1 MIKSIITFVKLRKV
15 SLNITLDYLINFMNL
30 PIKDRTAIVTGGDSG
45 IGLATAIVLAPEG
58 VNVILNDKTH
68 AELEKAAE
76 EVRSFAKDN
85 SVIAISADL
94 TKNEKVEKLAIQ
106 TKKNLAVLKE
116 RASRHCGR

>member
-1 MIKSIITFVKLRKV
+1 MKLRKV